1 MFTVSLD
8 AKGNGRKV
16 PISKHGVRVEYIR
29 LLSSLD
35 EYSQKQYKLKLILC
49 DSTQLPDPFTLVGWA
64 QDVTRLPDLTWGD
77 MYVYLLNT
85 PSKFTHESMKA
96 FISLEAYN
104 FYVNGHVQDV
114 FYHEVNRKSEF
125 CFVKSEVGLSSYQ

>member
-1 MFTVSLD
+1 MAGKFPLVNMAFERNTSDYYL
-8 AKGNGRKV
+8 
-16 PISKHGVRVEYIR
+16 
-29 LLSSLD
+29 SLD
-35 EYSQKQYKLKLILC
+35 ENSQKQYKSKLILS

-77 MYVYLLNT
+77 MYVYLINT
-85 PSKFTHESMKA
+85 SSKFTHESMKA
-96 FISLEAYN
+96 FKSLEAYN

-114 FYHEVNRKSEF
+114 FYHEVNGKSEF